1 MFEPLGRTVFVMSS
15 TPTSNVTSS
24 SYEQIT
30 YEVTNSV
37 AILTMNRP
45 DKLNAFT
52 GKMLSEM
59 LDALDRVDNDDNVRA
74 LIITGAGRGFCAGAD
89 LSGGDRTFSSGVKPG
104 EFDRDGGGL
113 LTLRLYDLKK
123 FTIAAI
129 NGPAVGV
136 GIAMTL
142 PMDVRLMSS
151 TAKVGFV
158 HVRRA
163 IMPEAASTWFLPR
176 VVGISKALEW
186 GCTGRL
192 ISPEEACAGNLV
204 RSIHEPAELV
214 GAAMTLAREVAD
226 NAAPVS
232 VAVTRQAMWRLLGS
246 SHPMDGHKVDSRGV
260 RALAQL
266 DDAKEGVVSFFEKRP
281 AVFSGKPSTQLPD
294 LMQWWEEPEFG

>member
-1 MFEPLGRTVFVMSS
+1 MSD
-15 TPTSNVTSS
+15 
-24 SYEQIT
+24 YESIL
-30 YEVTNSV
+30 YEVADGV
-37 AILTMNRP
+37 ATITLNRP
-45 DKLNAFT
+45 DKLNAFN
-52 GKMLSEM
+52 GMMLKE
-59 LDALDRVDNDDNVRA
+59 LLAAFDQVDADDDVRA
-74 LIITGAGRGFCAGAD
+74 LIVTGAGRGFCAGAD
-89 LSGGDRTFSSGVKPG
+89 LSGGSGTFSSGVDNSKKDS
-104 EFDRDGGGL
+104 FDRDGGGL
-113 LTLRLYDLKK
+113 ISLRLFDLKK

-142 PMDVRLMSS
+142 PMDVRMMAT

-192 ISPEEACAGNLV
+192 IQPDEALAGGLV
-204 RSIHEPAELV
+204 RSIHEPAELLE
-214 GAAMTLAREVAD
+214 AATTLAREVAD

-246 SHPMDGHKVDSRGV
+246 PHPMDGHRVDSRGV
-260 RALAQL
+260 RFLARL
-266 DDAKEGVVSFFEKRP
+266 DDAREGVESFFEKRP
-281 AVFSGKPSTQLPD
+281 PHFTGEPSNQFPD
-294 LMQWWEEPEFG
+294 VMPWWEEPRFS

>member
-1 MFEPLGRTVFVMSS
+1 M
-15 TPTSNVTSS
+15 SS
-24 SYEQIT
+24 SYETLLYAVADGVGTIT
-30 YEVTNSV
+30 
-37 AILTMNRP
+37 LNRP
-45 DKLNAFT
+45 DKLNAFNAQ
-52 GKMLSEM
+52 MLRDLLRA
-59 LDALDRVDNDDNVRA
+59 LDAVDADDDVRA

-89 LSGGDRTFSSGVKPG
+89 LSAGSGTFSAGVDNSDATS
-104 EFDRDGGGL
+104 FDHDGGGL
-113 LTLRLYDLKK
+113 ASLRLFDMKK

-142 PMDVRLMSS
+142 PMDVRMMSN

-186 GCTGRL
+186 GCTGRM
-192 ISPEEACAGNLV
+192 IMPDEAMAGGLV
-204 RSIHEPAELV
+204 RSVHAPEDLLPA
-214 GAAMTLAREVAD
+214 ATALAREVAD

-246 SHPMDGHKVDSRGV
+246 AHPMDGHRVDSRGV
-260 RALAQL
+260 RYLARL
-266 DDAKEGVVSFFEKRP
+266 GDAKEGIDSFFEKRP
-281 AVFSGKPSTQLPD
+281 PRFTGRPSVEMPD
-294 LMQWWEEPEFG
+294 TMPWWDEPEFS

>member
-1 MFEPLGRTVFVMSS
+1 M
-15 TPTSNVTSS
+15 TS
-24 SYEQIT
+24 T
-30 YEVTNSV
+30 YETILYTV
-37 AILTMNRP
+37 ADGVATITLNRP
-45 DKLNAFT
+45 DRLNAFN
-52 GKMLSEM
+52 GQMLRDLLHAFDEV
-59 LDALDRVDNDDNVRA
+59 DADDAVRA

-89 LSGGDRTFSSGVKPG
+89 LSGGSGTFSAGVDNTDPKS
-104 EFDRDGGGL
+104 FDRDGGGL
-113 LTLRLYDLKK
+113 ATLRLFDVKK

-142 PMDVRLMSS
+142 PMDVRMMS
-151 TAKVGFV
+151 TAAKVGFV

-192 ISPEEACAGNLV
+192 IMPDEALSGGLV
-204 RSIHEPAELV
+204 RSVHEPDDLLT
-214 GAAMTLAREVAD
+214 AATALAREVAD

-246 SHPMDGHKVDSRGV
+246 SHPMDGHRVDSRGV
-260 RALAQL
+260 RYLARL
-266 DDAKEGVVSFFEKRP
+266 GDAKEGIDSFFEKRP
-281 AVFSGKPSTQLPD
+281 PRFQGRPSTEMPNT
-294 LMQWWEEPEFG
+294 MPWWEDPTFS

>member
-1 MFEPLGRTVFVMSS
+1 M
-15 TPTSNVTSS
+15 SS
-24 SYEQIT
+24 SYETLLYAVADGVGTIT
-30 YEVTNSV
+30 
-37 AILTMNRP
+37 LNRP
-45 DKLNAFT
+45 DKLNAFNAQ
-52 GKMLSEM
+52 MLRDLLRA
-59 LDALDRVDNDDNVRA
+59 LDAADVDDDVRA

-89 LSGGDRTFSSGVKPG
+89 LSAGSGTFSAGVDNSDATS
-104 EFDRDGGGL
+104 FDHDGGGL
-113 LTLRLYDLKK
+113 ASLRLFDMKK

-142 PMDVRLMSS
+142 PMDVRMMSN

-192 ISPEEACAGNLV
+192 IMPDEAMAGGLV
-204 RSIHEPAELV
+204 RSVHAPEDLLPA
-214 GAAMTLAREVAD
+214 ATALAREVAD

-246 SHPMDGHKVDSRGV
+246 AHPMDGHRVDSRGV
-260 RALAQL
+260 RYLARL
-266 DDAKEGVVSFFEKRP
+266 GDAKEGIDSFFEKRP
-281 AVFSGKPSTQLPD
+281 PRFTGRPSVEMPD
-294 LMQWWEEPEFG
+294 TMPWWDEPEFS

>member
-1 MFEPLGRTVFVMSS
+1 M
-15 TPTSNVTSS
+15 
-24 SYEQIT
+24 T
-30 YEVTNSV
+30 YETLLYDV
-37 AILTMNRP
+37 ADGVATITLNRP
-45 DKLNAFT
+45 DKLNAFN
-52 GKMLSEM
+52 GPMLRD
-59 LDALDRVDNDDNVRA
+59 LLRALDVVDADDDVRA

-89 LSGGDRTFSSGVKPG
+89 LSGGSGTFSAGVDNSDAKS
-104 EFDRDGGGL
+104 FDRDGGGL
-113 LTLRLYDLKK
+113 ASLRLFDMKK

-142 PMDVRLMSS
+142 PMDVRMMSS
-151 TAKVGFV
+151 SAKVGFV

-192 ISPEEACAGNLV
+192 ILPDEAQSGGLV
-204 RSIHEPAELV
+204 RSVHAPEELLP
-214 GAAMTLAREVAD
+214 AAMALAREVAD

-246 SHPMDGHKVDSRGV
+246 PHPMDGHRVDSRGV
-260 RALAQL
+260 RYLARL
-266 DDAKEGVVSFFEKRP
+266 SDAKEGIDSFFEKRP
-281 AVFSGKPSTQLPD
+281 PHFTGQPSTQMPD
-294 LMQWWEEPEFG
+294 TMPWWDEPEFS

>member
-1 MFEPLGRTVFVMSS
+1 MTASFETLLYDVADGVAT
-15 TPTSNVTSS
+15 
-24 SYEQIT
+24 IT
-30 YEVTNSV
+30 
-37 AILTMNRP
+37 LNRP
-45 DKLNAFT
+45 DKLNAFNGT
-52 GKMLSEM
+52 MLRE
-59 LDALDRVDNDDNVRA
+59 LLAAFDAVDADDDVRA

-89 LSGGDRTFSSGVKPG
+89 LSGGSGTFSAGVDNRDPKS
-104 EFDRDGGGL
+104 FDRDGGGL
-113 LTLRLYDLKK
+113 ATLRLFDMKK

-142 PMDVRLMSS
+142 PMDVRMMSS
-151 TAKVGFV
+151 AAKVGFV

-192 ISPEEACAGNLV
+192 ISPDEALSGGLV
-204 RSIHEPAELV
+204 RSVHAPDELLPA
-214 GAAMTLAREVAD
+214 ATALAREVAD

-246 SHPMDGHKVDSRGV
+246 PHPMDGHRVDSRGV
-260 RALAQL
+260 RYLARL
-266 DDAKEGVVSFFEKRP
+266 GDAKEGIDSFFEKRP
-281 AVFSGKPSTQLPD
+281 PHFQGSPSTEMPD
-294 LMQWWEEPEFG
+294 TMPWWDEPTFS

>member
-1 MFEPLGRTVFVMSS
+1 MGPYRGVMSS
-15 TPTSNVTSS
+15 T
-24 SYEQIT
+24 YEQIT
-30 YEVTNSV
+30 YDVNDSV
-37 AILTMNRP
+37 ATLTMNRP
-45 DKLNAFT
+45 DRLNAFT
-52 GKMLSEM
+52 GIMLSEM
-59 LDALDRVDNDDNVRA
+59 LDALDRVDADDNVRA
-74 LIITGAGRGFCAGAD
+74 LIVTGAGRGFCAGAD
-89 LSGGDRTFSSGVKPG
+89 LSGGEKTFSSGVKPG

-113 LTLRLYDLKK
+113 LTLRLFDLKK

-176 VVGISKALEW
+176 VVGISTALEW
-186 GCTGRL
+186 GCTGRMIL
-192 ISPEEACAGNLV
+192 PDEALSRNLV
-204 RSIHEPAELV
+204 RSVHEPDVLLT
-214 GAAMTLAREVAD
+214 AATSLAHEVAD

-232 VAVTRQAMWRLLGS
+232 VAITRQAMWRLLGS

-266 DDAKEGVVSFFEKRP
+266 DDAREGVTSFLEKRP
-281 AVFSGKPSTQLPD
+281 AAFSGRPSSDLPD
-294 LMQWWEEPEFG
+294 LMPWWEEPEFS

>member
-1 MFEPLGRTVFVMSS
+1 MTANE
-15 TPTSNVTSS
+15 
-24 SYEQIT
+24 YEQIT
-30 YEVTNSV
+30 YDV
-37 AILTMNRP
+37 ADGVATLTMHRP
-45 DKLNAFT
+45 EKLNAFT
-52 GKMLSEM
+52 GVMLKEM
-59 LDALDRVDNDDNVRA
+59 LDALDRVDADDAVRA
-74 LIITGAGRGFCAGAD
+74 LIVTGSGRAFCAGAD
-89 LSGGDRTFSSGVKPG
+89 LSGGSGTFSAGVDNSKQDS
-104 EFDRDGGGL
+104 FDRDGGGL
-113 LTLRLYDLKK
+113 LTLRLFDVTK

-151 TAKVGFV
+151 AAKVGFV

-192 ISPEEACAGNLV
+192 IQPNEALAGGLV
-204 RSIHEPAELV
+204 RSVHAPEELLS
-214 GAAMTLAREVAD
+214 AANDLAREVAD

-246 SHPMDGHKVDSRGV
+246 PHPMDGHRVDSRGV
-260 RALAQL
+260 RFLARL
-266 DDAKEGVVSFFEKRP
+266 GDAKEGVSSFLEKRP
-281 AVFSGKPSTQLPD
+281 AQFSGRPSEELPD
-294 LMQWWEEPEFG
+294 VMPWYETPPFS

>member
-1 MFEPLGRTVFVMSS
+1 VNAP
-15 TPTSNVTSS
+15 N
-24 SYEQIT
+24 YEQIR
-30 YEVTNSV
+30 YDV
-37 AILTMNRP
+37 ADGVATLTLHRP

-52 GKMLSEM
+52 GTMLREM
-59 LDALDRVDNDDNVRA
+59 LDALDRVDADDNVRA
-74 LIITGAGRGFCAGAD
+74 LIITGSGRAFCAGAD
-89 LSGGDRTFSSGVKPG
+89 LSGGNETFSAGVDNSKKDS
-104 EFDRDGGGL
+104 FDRDGGGL
-113 LTLRLYDLKK
+113 LTLRLFDVTK

-142 PMDVRLMSS
+142 PMDVRLLSS

-192 ISPEEACAGNLV
+192 ILADEALAGGLV
-204 RSIHEPAELV
+204 RSVHEPDALLP
-214 GAAMTLAREVAD
+214 AAMELAREVAD

-232 VAVTRQAMWRLLGS
+232 VAVTRQAMWRLLGAP
-246 SHPMDGHKVDSRGV
+246 HPMDGHRVDSRGV
-260 RALAQL
+260 RFLARL
-266 DDAKEGVVSFFEKRP
+266 PDAKEGVDSFFEKRP
-281 AVFSGKPSTQLPD
+281 PRFKGSPSSEMPD
-294 LMQWWEEPEFG
+294 FMPWYDDPEFS

>member
-1 MFEPLGRTVFVMSS
+1 M
-15 TPTSNVTSS
+15 NS
-24 SYEQIT
+24 SYETLLYTVADGVATIT
-30 YEVTNSV
+30 
-37 AILTMNRP
+37 LNRP
-45 DKLNAFT
+45 DRLNAFN
-52 GKMLSEM
+52 GPMLRD
-59 LDALDRVDNDDNVRA
+59 LLRALDTTDADDDVRA

-89 LSGGDRTFSSGVKPG
+89 LSAGSGTFSAGVDNSDATS
-104 EFDRDGGGL
+104 FDRDGGGL
-113 LTLRLYDLKK
+113 ASLRLFDMKK

-142 PMDVRLMSS
+142 PMDVRMMSN

-192 ISPEEACAGNLV
+192 IMPDEALAGGLV
-204 RSIHEPAELV
+204 RSVHAPEDLLT
-214 GAAMTLAREVAD
+214 AATALAREVAD

-246 SHPMDGHKVDSRGV
+246 AHPMDGHRVDSRGV
-260 RALAQL
+260 RFLARSG
-266 DDAKEGVVSFFEKRP
+266 DAKEGIDSFFEKRP
-281 AVFSGKPSTQLPD
+281 PRFTGRPSVEMPD
-294 LMQWWEEPEFG
+294 TMPWWEEPAFS

>member
-1 MFEPLGRTVFVMSS
+1 MTASFETLLYDVADGVAT
-15 TPTSNVTSS
+15 
-24 SYEQIT
+24 IT
-30 YEVTNSV
+30 
-37 AILTMNRP
+37 LNRP
-45 DKLNAFT
+45 DKLNAFN
-52 GKMLSEM
+52 GAMLRE
-59 LDALDRVDNDDNVRA
+59 LLVAFDAVDNDDDVRA

-89 LSGGDRTFSSGVKPG
+89 LSGGAGTFSAGVDNRDAKS
-104 EFDRDGGGL
+104 FDRDGGGL
-113 LTLRLYDLKK
+113 ATLRLFDMKK

-151 TAKVGFV
+151 AAKVGFV

-192 ISPEEACAGNLV
+192 ISPDEALSGGLV
-204 RSIHEPAELV
+204 RSVHEPADLLP
-214 GAAMTLAREVAD
+214 AATALAREVAD

-246 SHPMDGHKVDSRGV
+246 SHPMDGHRVDSRGV
-260 RALAQL
+260 RYLARL
-266 DDAKEGVVSFFEKRP
+266 ADATEGIESFFEKRP
-281 AVFSGKPSTQLPD
+281 PHFQGKPSTELPD
-294 LMQWWEEPEFG
+294 TMPWWDEPTFS

>member
-1 MFEPLGRTVFVMSS
+1 MSS
-15 TPTSNVTSS
+15 GPSS
-24 SYEQIT
+24 SYESILYDVADGVATIT
-30 YEVTNSV
+30 
-37 AILTMNRP
+37 LNRP
-45 DKLNAFT
+45 EKLNAFNA
-52 GKMLSEM
+52 KMLSEI
-59 LDALDRVDNDDNVRA
+59 LDALDKVDADDDVRA
-74 LIITGAGRGFCAGAD
+74 LIVAGAGRGFCAGAD
-89 LSGGDRTFSSGVKPG
+89 LSGGSETFSKGVDNSKADS
-104 EFDRDGGGL
+104 FDRDGGGL

-142 PMDVRLMSS
+142 PMDVRMMS
-151 TAKVGFV
+151 TAAKVGFV

-192 ISPEEACAGNLV
+192 IMPDEALAGGLV
-204 RSIHEPAELV
+204 RSIHTPEELLPA
-214 GAAMTLAREVAD
+214 AFALAHEVAD

-246 SHPMDGHKVDSRGV
+246 PHPMDGHRVDSRGV
-260 RALAQL
+260 RFLARL
-266 DDAKEGVVSFFEKRP
+266 DDAAEGVNSFFEKRP
-281 AVFSGKPSTQLPD
+281 PRFTGKPSQQLPNT
-294 LMQWWEEPEFG
+294 MPWWEEPEFS

>member
-1 MFEPLGRTVFVMSS
+1 M
-15 TPTSNVTSS
+15 
-24 SYEQIT
+24 YEQIL
-30 YEVTNSV
+30 YEVVDGV
-37 AILTMNRP
+37 AVLTMNRP
-45 DKLNAFT
+45 ERLNAYT

-59 LDALDRVDNDDNVRA
+59 LDALDRVDADDNVRA

-89 LSGGDRTFSSGVKPG
+89 LSGGGDTFGAGVKPG
-104 EFDRDGGGL
+104 SFDRDGGGL
-113 LTLRLYDLKK
+113 LTLRLFDLKK

-142 PMDVRLMSS
+142 PMDVRLLSS
-151 TAKVGFV
+151 AAKVGFV

-192 ISPEEACAGNLV
+192 ILPNEALAGNLV
-204 RSIHEPAELV
+204 RSVHEPEDLM
-214 GAAMTLAREVAD
+214 GAAMALAREVAD

-232 VAVTRQAMWRLLGS
+232 VALTRQAMWRLLGS
-246 SHPMDGHKVDSRGV
+246 SHPMDGHRVDSRGV
-260 RALAQL
+260 RALALL
-266 DDAKEGVVSFFEKRP
+266 DDGKEGVVSFLEKRAP
-281 AVFSGKPSTQLPD
+281 EFSGSVSTQLPEV
-294 LMQWWEEPEFG
+294 MPWWEEPEFS

>member
-1 MFEPLGRTVFVMSS
+1 M
-15 TPTSNVTSS
+15 SS
-24 SYEQIT
+24 SYETLLYAVADGVGTIT
-30 YEVTNSV
+30 
-37 AILTMNRP
+37 LNRP
-45 DKLNAFT
+45 DKLNAFNAQ
-52 GKMLSEM
+52 MLRDLLRA
-59 LDALDRVDNDDNVRA
+59 LDAVDADDDVRA

-89 LSGGDRTFSSGVKPG
+89 LSGGNGTFSAGVDNSDAAS
-104 EFDRDGGGL
+104 FDRDGGGL
-113 LTLRLYDLKK
+113 ASLRLFDMKK

-142 PMDVRLMSS
+142 PMDVRMMSNI
-151 TAKVGFV
+151 AKVGFV

-192 ISPEEACAGNLV
+192 IMADEAMAGGLV
-204 RSIHEPAELV
+204 RSVHAPDDLLPA
-214 GAAMTLAREVAD
+214 ATALAREVAD

-246 SHPMDGHKVDSRGV
+246 AHPMDGHRVDSRGV
-260 RALAQL
+260 RYLARL
-266 DDAKEGVVSFFEKRP
+266 GDAKEGIESFFEKRP
-281 AVFSGKPSTQLPD
+281 PHFTGRPSVETPD
-294 LMQWWEEPEFG
+294 TMPWWEEPEFS

>member
-1 MFEPLGRTVFVMSS
+1 MNADYETILY
-15 TPTSNVTSS
+15 NVDNGVAT
-24 SYEQIT
+24 IT
-30 YEVTNSV
+30 F
-37 AILTMNRP
+37 NRP
-45 DKLNAFT
+45 DKLNAFNGT
-52 GKMLSEM
+52 LLNET
-59 LDALDRVDNDDNVRA
+59 LHALDQVDADDNVRA

-89 LSGGDRTFSSGVKPG
+89 LSGGSSTFSKGVDNTKADS
-104 EFDRDGGGL
+104 FDRDGGGL
-113 LTLRLYDLKK
+113 LTLRLFDVKK

-142 PMDVRLMSS
+142 PMDVRMMS
-151 TAKVGFV
+151 TAAKVGFV

-192 ISPEEACAGNLV
+192 ILPDEALSGGLI
-204 RSIHEPAELV
+204 RSIHEPQDLLP
-214 GAAMTLAREVAD
+214 AATALAREVAD

-246 SHPMDGHKVDSRGV
+246 SHPMDGHRVDSRGV
-260 RALAQL
+260 RFLARL
-266 DDAKEGVVSFFEKRP
+266 DDAAEGVNSFFEKRP
-281 AVFSGKPSTQLPD
+281 PHFTGSVSDQMPNTMP
-294 LMQWWEEPEFG
+294 WWDEPAFD